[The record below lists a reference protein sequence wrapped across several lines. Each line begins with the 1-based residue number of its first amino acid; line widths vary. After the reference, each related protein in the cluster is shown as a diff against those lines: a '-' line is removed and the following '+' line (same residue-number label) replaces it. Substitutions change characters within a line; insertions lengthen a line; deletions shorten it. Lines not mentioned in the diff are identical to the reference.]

1 MERREYPRL
10 GETVWHE
17 VLPNGLPVY
26 VLTRPESSEQFACFA
41 VRCGGASTRIP
52 DGRGGWEDLPAGTA
66 HYLEHKMFDT
76 EGGSASD
83 RFGETGASDNAFTSE
98 TMTAYYF
105 TGTRDFEEN
114 LRTLLKMV
122 SIPWFTRESVDK
134 ERGIIAQEIRMNEDD
149 PYDESYCRLMELMY
163 AADPVKTRVVGSVES
178 IQDITPELL
187 YRFHRV
193 FYRPENMVLAAGGA
207 LDPARVCA
215 VAREVLGDQPSGPA
229 WEPPMVSEPAECVRT
244 GGEAEMEVSM
254 PTFQLGIKGDGAP
267 AGSRLRQELL
277 ARLACD
283 ALAGP
288 SAPLYSRLYGAGLI
302 NGDFSCNY
310 DEATDTSAR
319 LVFSGESRD
328 PARVREELLNE
339 AARLS
344 REGIDPALW
353 ERLTRAAYGGRLHE
367 LDYLRDTCI
376 DIAAAH
382 FDGEDYLT
390 FPALC
395 ASLRREEAEALL
407 GRWCVPERTAL
418 FVALPAEK

>member
-1 MERREYPRL
+1 MERKEYPQL
-10 GETVWHE
+10 GETLWHE

-26 VLTRPESSEQFACFA
+26 VLTRPESSQQFTCFA
-41 VRCGGASTRIP
+41 VRCGGASVCIP
-52 DGRGGWEDLPAGTA
+52 DDRGGWEDLPAGTA

-76 EGGSASD
+76 ERGSASD
-83 RFGETGASDNAFTSE
+83 RFGESGAADNAFTSE

-105 TGTRDFEEN
+105 TGTRDFERN
-114 LRTLLKMV
+114 LRILLEMV
-122 SIPWFTRESVDK
+122 SVPWFTRESVDK

-149 PYDESYCRLMELMY
+149 PYDESYSRLMEMMY
-163 AADPVKTRVVGSVES
+163 AADPIKTRVVGSVES

-187 YRFHRV
+187 YRFHRA
-193 FYRPENMVLAAGGA
+193 FYRPENMVLAVGGD
-207 LDPARVCA
+207 LDPARVCT
-215 VAREVLGDQPSGPA
+215 VAREVLGDRPSGPMWA
-229 WEPPMVSEPAECVRT
+229 APAAVEPAACVCREE
-244 GGEAEMEVSM
+244 EAEMEVAM
-254 PTFQLGIKGDGAP
+254 PVFQLGVKGDGAP

-302 NGDFSCNY
+302 NGDFSCYY

-382 FDGEDYLT
+382 FDGEDYLA

-395 ASLRREEAEALL
+395 ADLRREDAAALL
-407 GRWCVPERTAL
+407 GRWCTPERTAL
-418 FVALPAEK
+418 FVVRPAGE